1 MGEIPNQKV
10 IIDQVILEAVLGRL
24 GLDENPGAGVEGI
37 QNVYRS
43 WCAAVPF
50 DNVRKMIALR
60 TGESLPGHT
69 AGDFFENWLR
79 DGVGGTCWPTSN
91 ALYALSIALGF
102 DSRRI
107 AASMRDIGIINH
119 GSIKVRIDGRD
130 WLIDSSIL
138 CNTPLPLGEEV
149 FATGDPVFEVEVE
162 RVDGTHVVWTH
173 TPPHTEFM
181 PCRLILDPAGAEVY
195 RERYEASRE
204 VSPFNQRLYA
214 RRNRPGRMVVLLG
227 NTLFIKTARGVESE
241 ELTRE
246 GVCEA
251 LRDLIGLSGE
261 LVKRWVDAGCLES
274 SFEPP
279 SGPKPP
285 PFEGKP
291 PRQRISSSPE
301 V

>member
-1 MGEIPNQKV
+1 MSEMALSFSEKV
-10 IIDQVILEAVLGRL
+10 RDRILERL
-24 GLDENPGAGVEGI
+24 GLSAAPGPDMRGLREL
-37 QNVYRS
+37 YRAWS
-43 WCAAVPF
+43 ANVPF

-60 TGESLPGHT
+60 TGESLPGHS
-69 AGDFFENWLR
+69 AEDFFENWLR
-79 DGVGGTCWPTSN
+79 DGAGGTCWPSSN
-91 ALYALSIALGF
+91 ALFELSIALGF

-119 GSIKVRIDGRD
+119 GSIKVRIDGSD

-138 CNTPLPLGEEV
+138 CNTPLPLGDEI

-162 RVDGTHVVWTH
+162 AVDGTHVVWTH
-173 TPPHTEFM
+173 TPPHAEFM
-181 PCRLILDPAGAEVY
+181 PCRLILDPAGTEVY

-204 VSPFNQRLYA
+204 MSPFNQRLYA

-227 NTLFIKTARGVESE
+227 NTLFIKTAEGVESA
-241 ELTRE
+241 ELTRD
-246 GVCEA
+246 GVREA
-251 LRDLIGLSGE
+251 LRDLIGLSGDLIE
-261 LVKRWVDAGCLES
+261 RWVEAGCLEA

-291 PRQRISSSPE
+291 PSRRQQTNSSPE

>member
-1 MGEIPNQKV
+1 MSETASSFSER
-10 IIDQVILEAVLGRL
+10 DRILESL
-24 GLDENPGAGVEGI
+24 GLGEVPSPDLHGLRELYGGWSA
-37 QNVYRS
+37 S
-43 WCAAVPF
+43 VPF
-50 DNVRKMIALR
+50 DNIRKMIALR
-60 TGESLPGHT
+60 TGEALPGHS
-69 AGDFFENWLR
+69 AEDFFESWLR

-162 RVDGTHVVWTH
+162 QVDGTHIVWTH

-181 PCRLILDPAGAEVY
+181 PCRLMVDPADGELY

-227 NTLFIKTARGVESE
+227 NTLFIKTEEGIDSA

-261 LVKRWVDAGCLES
+261 LIKRWVDAGCLEA